1 MIQRLTQLFPLWAL
15 LFSLLAY
22 WQPQW
27 LVGGKSAIVP
37 LLMLIMFGM
46 GLSLSWDDFR
56 RVFTR
61 PAVIG
66 LGVLL
71 QYSLMPLIAWGL
83 GVLLQLPQELLI
95 GLVLVGACPGGTASN
110 VIAYL
115 ARANVALSVA
125 ITFAS
130 TLIAIAATPLLTWWY
145 LGERIPVPVEGML
158 LSLVQ
163 IVVIPVVAGSA
174 LNTFFHRQLT
184 PARDLF
190 PLISVAA
197 IVVVIGIIVALNQSR
212 IGDAGSAVFIAVAL
226 HNALGLL
233 GGYVIA
239 RVLRFDKI
247 TARTLAIEVGM
258 QNSGLGV
265 ALAIKHFTP
274 LAALPGALFS
284 VWHNLSGSL
293 LATVWQRDTSTSHT
307 YSDNEK
313 HHP

>member
-15 LFSLLAY
+15 LFSLLAW

-27 LVGGKSAIVP
+27 LVGGKPAIVP

-46 GLSLSWDDFR
+46 GLSLTWADFQG
-56 RVFTR
+56 VLKR
-61 PAVIG
+61 PALIG
-66 LGVLL
+66 LGVVL
-71 QYSLMPLIAWGL
+71 QYALMPLLAFLIGSAM
-83 GVLLQLPQELLI
+83 QLPTELLA

-130 TLIAIAATPLLTWWY
+130 TLVAVVATPLLTWLY
-145 LGERIPVPVEGML
+145 LGERIAVPVSGML

-163 IVVIPVVAGSA
+163 IVVVPVVLGCL
-174 LNTFFHRQLT
+174 LNTFLQRQLT
-184 PARDLF
+184 PIRELF
-190 PLISVAA
+190 PLVSVAA
-197 IVVVIGIIVALNQSR
+197 IVLVIGIIVALNAGR
-212 IGDAGSAVFIAVAL
+212 ISEAGLLVVIAVML
-226 HNALGLL
+226 HNGLGLL
-233 GGYVIA
+233 SGYGIA
-239 RVLRFDKI
+239 RLLRLDTV

-293 LATVWQRDTSTSHT
+293 LATVWQRRS
-307 YSDNEK
+307 NE
-313 HHP
+313 

>member
-1 MIQRLTQLFPLWAL
+1 MIHRLTQLFPLWAL

-27 LVGGKSAIVP
+27 LVAGKPAIVP

-46 GLSLSWDDFR
+46 GLSLSWEDFR
-56 RVFTR
+56 RVFKR
-61 PAVIG
+61 PRVIV
-66 LGVLL
+66 LGVVL
-71 QYSLMPLIAWGL
+71 QYSLMPLIAWGI
-83 GVLLQLPQELLI
+83 GTALQLPQALLI

-130 TLIAIAATPLLTWWY
+130 TLVAVIATPLLTWLY
-145 LGERIPVPVEGML
+145 LGERIPVPVTGLL
-158 LSLVQ
+158 LSLIQ
-163 IVVIPVVAGSA
+163 IVVIPVVAGCT
-174 LNTFFHRQLT
+174 LNTFLHRQLT
-184 PARDLF
+184 PARAIF
-190 PLISVAA
+190 PLVSVAA
-197 IVVVIGIIVALNQSR
+197 IVIVIGIIVALNQGN
-212 IGDAGSAVFIAVAL
+212 IAEAGMAVFMAVML
-226 HNALGLL
+226 HNALGLV
-233 GGYVIA
+233 GGYGIA
-239 RVLRFDKI
+239 RLLRLDPQ

-293 LATVWQRDTSTSHT
+293 LASFWRRSTP
-307 YSDNEK
+307 EQ
-313 HHP
+313 

>member
-15 LFSLLAY
+15 LFSLLAW

-27 LVGGKSAIVP
+27 LVGGKPAIVP

-46 GLSLSWDDFR
+46 GLSLTWADFQG
-56 RVFTR
+56 VLKR
-61 PAVIG
+61 PALIG
-66 LGVLL
+66 LGVVL
-71 QYSLMPLIAWGL
+71 QYALMPLLAFLIGSAM
-83 GVLLQLPQELLI
+83 QLPTELLA

-130 TLIAIAATPLLTWWY
+130 TLVAVVATPLLTWLY
-145 LGERIPVPVEGML
+145 LGERIAVPVSGML
-158 LSLVQ
+158 ISLVQ
-163 IVVIPVVAGSA
+163 IVVVPVVLGCL
-174 LNTFFHRQLT
+174 LNTFLQRQLT
-184 PARDLF
+184 PIRELF
-190 PLISVAA
+190 PLVSVAA
-197 IVVVIGIIVALNQSR
+197 IVLVIGIIVALNAGR
-212 IGDAGSAVFIAVAL
+212 ISEAGLLVVIAVML
-226 HNALGLL
+226 HNGLGLL
-233 GGYVIA
+233 SGYGIA
-239 RVLRFDKI
+239 RLLRLDTV

-293 LATVWQRDTSTSHT
+293 LATVWQRRS
-307 YSDNEK
+307 NE
-313 HHP
+313 

>member
-15 LFSLLAY
+15 LFSLLAW

-27 LVGGKSAIVP
+27 LVGGKPAIVP

-46 GLSLSWDDFR
+46 GLSLTWADFQG
-56 RVFTR
+56 VLKR
-61 PAVIG
+61 PALIG
-66 LGVLL
+66 LGVVL
-71 QYSLMPLIAWGL
+71 QYALMPLLAFLIGSAM
-83 GVLLQLPQELLI
+83 QLPTELLA

-130 TLIAIAATPLLTWWY
+130 TLVAVVATPLLTWLY
-145 LGERIPVPVEGML
+145 LGERIAVPVSGML

-163 IVVIPVVAGSA
+163 IVVVPVVLGCL
-174 LNTFFHRQLT
+174 LNTFLQRQLT
-184 PARDLF
+184 PIRELF
-190 PLISVAA
+190 PLVSVAA
-197 IVVVIGIIVALNQSR
+197 IVLVIGIIVALNAGR
-212 IGDAGSAVFIAVAL
+212 ISEAGLLVVIAVML
-226 HNALGLL
+226 HNGLGLL
-233 GGYVIA
+233 SGYGIA
-239 RVLRFDKI
+239 RLLRLDTV

-293 LATVWQRDTSTSHT
+293 LATVWHKQSNS
-307 YSDNEK
+307 EQ
-313 HHP
+313 

>member
-15 LFSLLAY
+15 LFSLLAW

-27 LVGGKSAIVP
+27 LVGGKPAIVP

-46 GLSLSWDDFR
+46 GLSLTWADFQG
-56 RVFTR
+56 VLKR
-61 PAVIG
+61 PALIG
-66 LGVLL
+66 LGVVL
-71 QYSLMPLIAWGL
+71 QYALMPLLAFLIGSAM
-83 GVLLQLPQELLI
+83 QLPTELLA

-130 TLIAIAATPLLTWWY
+130 TLVAVVATPLLTWLY
-145 LGERIPVPVEGML
+145 LGERIAVPVSGML

-163 IVVIPVVAGSA
+163 IVVVPVVLGCL
-174 LNTFFHRQLT
+174 LNTFLQRQLT
-184 PARDLF
+184 PIRELF
-190 PLISVAA
+190 PLVSVAA
-197 IVVVIGIIVALNQSR
+197 IVLVIGIIVALNAGR
-212 IGDAGSAVFIAVAL
+212 ISEAGLLVVIAVML
-226 HNALGLL
+226 HNGLGLL
-233 GGYVIA
+233 SGYSIA
-239 RVLRFDKI
+239 RLLRLDTV

-293 LATVWQRDTSTSHT
+293 LATVWQRRS
-307 YSDNEK
+307 NE
-313 HHP
+313 

>member
-1 MIQRLTQLFPLWAL
+1 MLNRMTQLFPLWAL

-27 LVGGKSAIVP
+27 LVAGLPAIVP

-46 GLSLSWDDFR
+46 GLSLSWENFR
-56 RVFTR
+56 RVFKR
-61 PAVIG
+61 PRVIA
-66 LGVLL
+66 LGVVL
-71 QYSLMPLIAWGL
+71 QYSLMPLLAFAIGIA
-83 GVLLQLPQELLI
+83 LQLPQELLV

-115 ARANVALSVA
+115 ARADVALSVA

-130 TLIAIAATPLLTWWY
+130 TLVAVVATPLLTWVY
-145 LGERIPVPVEGML
+145 LGERIPVPIDGML
-158 LSLVQ
+158 ISLLQ
-163 IVVIPVVAGSA
+163 IVLLPVTVGCF
-174 LNTFFHRQLT
+174 LNTRFARQLA
-184 PARDLF
+184 PLRDVF
-190 PLISVAA
+190 PLVSVAA
-197 IVVVIGIIVALNQSR
+197 IVVVIGIIVALNQGN
-212 IGDAGSAVFIAVAL
+212 IAEAGMAVFMAVML
-226 HNALGLL
+226 HNALGLV
-233 GGYVIA
+233 GGYGIA
-239 RVLRFDKI
+239 RLLRLDPQ

-293 LATVWQRDTSTSHT
+293 LASFWRRSTP
-307 YSDNEK
+307 EQ
-313 HHP
+313 

>member
-15 LFSLLAY
+15 LFSLFAW

-27 LVGGKSAIVP
+27 LVGGKPAIVP

-46 GLSLSWDDFR
+46 GLSLSWEDFLHALK
-56 RVFTR
+56 R
-61 PAVIG
+61 PGIIG
-66 LGVLL
+66 LGVLM
-71 QYSLMPLIAWGL
+71 QYSLMPLIAFAL
-83 GVLLQLPQELLI
+83 GHLLQLPAELLA

-130 TLIAIAATPLLTWWY
+130 TLVAVVATPLLTLLY
-145 LGERIPVPVEGML
+145 LGEKIPVPVAGML

-163 IVVIPVVAGSA
+163 IVVIPVVLGCT
-174 LNTFFHRQLT
+174 LNTFLQKQLA
-184 PARDLF
+184 PMRDIF

-197 IVVVIGIIVALNQSR
+197 IVLVIGIIVALNAGR
-212 IGDAGSAVFIAVAL
+212 IGDAGVMVVSAVIL
-226 HNALGLL
+226 HNGLGLL
-233 GGYVIA
+233 SGYGIA
-239 RVLRFDKI
+239 RLLRLDTV

-293 LATVWQRDTSTSHT
+293 LAALWQRGRQLIVN
-307 YSDNEK
+307 NE
-313 HHP
+313 

>member
-1 MIQRLTQLFPLWAL
+1 MIQRLTRLFPLWAL

-22 WQPQW
+22 AQPQW
-27 LVGGKSAIVP
+27 LSGGKAAIVP

-46 GLSLSWDDFR
+46 GLSLSWADFR
-56 RVFTR
+56 RVFRR
-61 PAVIG
+61 PGVIG

-71 QYSLMPLIAWGL
+71 QYSLMPLIAWGI
-83 GVLLQLPQELLI
+83 GIALQLPQELLI

-115 ARANVALSVA
+115 AKANVALSVA

-130 TLIAIAATPLLTWWY
+130 TVIAVVATPLLTWLY
-145 LGERIPVPVEGML
+145 LGERVPVPVDGML
-158 LSLVQ
+158 LSLLQ
-163 IVVIPVVAGSA
+163 IVVIPVAVGCA
-174 LNTFFHRQLT
+174 LNTFLQRQLT
-184 PARDLF
+184 PLRELF
-190 PLISVAA
+190 PLVSVIA
-197 IVVVIGIIVALNQSR
+197 IVIVIGIIVALNQGR
-212 IGDAGSAVFIAVAL
+212 IAEAGMAVFVAVLL
-226 HNALGLL
+226 HNGLGLL
-233 GGYVIA
+233 GGYGIA
-239 RVLRFDKI
+239 RLVRLDSQ

-293 LATVWQRDTSTSHT
+293 LATFWQRTPRTD
-307 YSDNEK
+307 
-313 HHP
+313 P